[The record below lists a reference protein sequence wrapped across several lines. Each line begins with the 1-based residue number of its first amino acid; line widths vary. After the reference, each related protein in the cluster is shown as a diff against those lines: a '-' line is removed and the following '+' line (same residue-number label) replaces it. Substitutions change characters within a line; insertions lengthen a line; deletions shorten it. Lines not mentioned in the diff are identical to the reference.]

1 VSDWGIYYDPKPTET
16 IIQDD
21 KQLLEIYREV
31 EELQDNVDRTI
42 SKWLLRFRMNS
53 DPTTSIFDDDYFQFS
68 RDVVNRID
76 TTFNCE
82 DPEHPIIQIINSDDT
97 STNGQ
102 VIRIRPY
109 DIGDEDGQDCI
120 MVLRELADQI
130 LNKITLRGFDK
141 ITKVFY
147 T

>member
-1 VSDWGIYYDPKPTET
+1 MSDWGIYYDPNPLET

-21 KQLLEIYREV
+21 KQLIEIYRDV
-31 EELQDNVDRTI
+31 GDLQSGSERSI

-76 TTFNCE
+76 STFNVE
-82 DPEHPIIQIINSDDT
+82 DPNNPIIQIINSDDT

-120 MVLRELADQI
+120 MVLRELAD
-130 LNKITLRGFDK
+130 
-141 ITKVFY
+141 
-147 T
+147 